1 MCELFLLQVKVLTIH
16 LTKFIVRGN
25 LSNPLLNEDIYHL
38 ATKTLINDYIS
49 HKIFKDTYIYRPI
62 YYIYTLII
70 KNTYMIYFPIEND

>member
-49 HKIFKDTYIYRPI
+49 
-62 YYIYTLII
+62 
-70 KNTYMIYFPIEND
+70 